1 MMNIQACLT
10 NIYCYVIV
18 KKNRV
23 CCFTGHLHCNM
34 YSLFK
39 LENAYTHTGFF
50 LPWKGPQWLPQSGI
64 ALEDISHCCPKP
76 RWGHREK
83 GDL

>member
-1 MMNIQACLT
+1 MTSVQACLT

-23 CCFTGHLHCNM
+23 CCFTGHLHVNM

-39 LENAYTHTGFF
+39 CEYTSTHGFIPAIEE
-50 LPWKGPQWLPQSGI
+50 LSACWPGYEQHLTVSASAAPVARLGS
-64 ALEDISHCCPKP
+64 
-76 RWGHREK
+76 R
-83 GDL
+83 